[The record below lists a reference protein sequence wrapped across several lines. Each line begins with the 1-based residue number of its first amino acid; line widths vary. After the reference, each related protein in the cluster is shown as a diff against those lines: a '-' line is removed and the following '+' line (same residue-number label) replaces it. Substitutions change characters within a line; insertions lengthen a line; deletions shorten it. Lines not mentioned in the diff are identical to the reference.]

1 MSVGSVMAA
10 TTPIIPR
17 VIKTSAKVNPSP
29 EELKQFFPLSGKNP
43 RAPPPPEIAV
53 FSCILPPI

>member
-29 EELKQFFPLSGKNP
+29 EELKQFFPLSGTNP
-43 RAPPPPEIAV
+43 RGG
-53 FSCILPPI
+53 